1 MAVLQPQKVIHASSH
16 FSPMRSENKFL
27 RILSLGP
34 PTRSQ
39 LFAEAIWRYYPG
51 YSPFRSCRARSRLAV
66 RASGVAYAAAI
77 GSAGDQFVVWIGPY
91 PARSNCLLVE
101 SAGAMVLAFAGLVSV
116 RNHATG
122 IERTSGSFWA
132 RTSADAYW

>member
-1 MAVLQPQKVIHASSH
+1 MYTLAAYVY
-16 FSPMRSENKFL
+16 
-27 RILSLGP
+27 
-34 PTRSQ
+34 PT
-39 LFAEAIWRYYPG
+39 E
-51 YSPFRSCRARSRLAV
+51 V

-77 GSAGDQFVVWIGPY
+77 GRACDQFVVWIGPY

-101 SAGAMVLAFAGLVSV
+101 SGGSHGLAFAGLVWV
-116 RNHATG
+116 RNHVTA